1 MREKGRIVASVF
13 DCECEWLISFAR
25 PFTERP
31 LNVQNLNL
39 RQSVCVCV
47 CVCVRERERE
57 RERERREGWKL
68 EIAFADILT
77 DTIITF

>member
-1 MREKGRIVASVF
+1 M
-13 DCECEWLISFAR
+13 
-25 PFTERP
+25 
-31 LNVQNLNL
+31 
-39 RQSVCVCV
+39 CVCV
-47 CVCVRERERE
+47 GVCGCVCVRE